1 MPHVTAK
8 NDVLRDEGE
17 AYGHK
22 LIEAGVEV
30 VTTRYNA
37 TIHDFV
43 MLNGLAEAAP
53 TRAAV
58 TQAVDFLKNALAPKP
73 NGKHEYGQQ

>member
-1 MPHVTAK
+1 MVDNSMTKPSG
-8 NDVLRDEGE
+8 LGE

-22 LIEAGVEV
+22 LIDAGVEV
-30 VTTRYNA
+30 LTTRYNA

-43 MLNGLAEAAP
+43 LLNALAEDAP

-58 TQAVDFLKNALAPKP
+58 TQAVHFLKTVPAPKR
-73 NGKHEYGQQ
+73 